1 MSLPGVG
8 TATVSMLEGAGIS
21 PAWIYAY
28 QHTDGLLPRPDGS
41 FTSERDSAE
50 WHDAV
55 DQYMKLH
62 QAASPVDH
70 EAETRKL
77 QNVLIAVTLKM
88 AADDT
93 EYAASLAARLMAH
106 ETGVGADSESALL
119 RQYLHAWAEDLTAK
133 VRGDPAI

>member
-1 MSLPGVG
+1 
-8 TATVSMLEGAGIS
+8 
-21 PAWIYAY
+21 
-28 QHTDGLLPRPDGS
+28 
-41 FTSERDSAE
+41 
-50 WHDAV
+50 
-55 DQYMKLH
+55 MKLH